1 MLPENLPEV
10 WLLECFLP
18 ALYIH
23 VHCIVYICSELY
35 LSFELSSCFEMYT
48 HALICIH
55 TVA

>member
-23 VHCIVYICSELY
+23 VHCIVYIHA
-35 LSFELSSCFEMYT
+35 LSFIYPLNCVHA

>member
-23 VHCIVYICSELY
+23 VHCIVYIHA
-35 LSFELSSCFEMYT
+35 LSFIY